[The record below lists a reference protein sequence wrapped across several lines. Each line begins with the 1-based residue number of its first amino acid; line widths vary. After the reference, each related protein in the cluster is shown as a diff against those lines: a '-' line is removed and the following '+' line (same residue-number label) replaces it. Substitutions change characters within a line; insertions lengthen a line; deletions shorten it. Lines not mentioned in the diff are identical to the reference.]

1 MISLYSLEQYS
12 AAWYGGRTLSS
23 GLATETVLVF
33 DEGNDFRKI
42 RKGSPHGAA
51 HCCFLWLPTIS
62 TLRLRAG
69 TCSPYRG
76 EEVDR
81 PWHRKDRQGIVY
93 ARLLKLW

>member
-42 RKGSPHGAA
+42 RKGSPMVQPTAA
-51 HCCFLWLPTIS
+51 SCGCRQS
-62 TLRLRAG
+62 RLCGLGPGPARRTVARRWTG
-69 TCSPYRG
+69 P
-76 EEVDR
+76 
-81 PWHRKDRQGIVY
+81 GIV
-93 ARLLKLW
+93 RIVRV